1 MKRVRT
7 LLQAAL
13 LLGSAA
19 AAQAADKVI
28 FQLDW
33 LPGGDKAA
41 IYAAQKEGFFAA
53 EGLDVAIQTGRGSS
67 DAVSKLAT
75 GAADV
80 GVGGIAALMSA
91 AAETGVPVKAVMAIY
106 SKQPDA
112 IFSVKG
118 SGISSF
124 KELSGKTVATAT
136 FSSSNALWP
145 VILSANGVDPAG
157 VKLLKVDPSTLAP
170 MLAQGKVDATINW
183 ITVAP
188 GFVNVLK
195 QAGKE
200 LSILQWSTQGLDG
213 YGWCTMAS
221 DKTIKERPDVLKRTL
236 RALGKGFQFA
246 MADPDAAAADLK
258 AIVPETNAGEAAAE
272 FRSSVPLIQNEISKR
287 DGIGVFEP
295 KLLAATWGWVA
306 KSFNFPMG
314 KVDPETLVD
323 RRFLPK

>member
-1 MKRVRT
+1 MTVFNR
-7 LLQAAL
+7 L
-13 LLGSAA
+13 LLAGVLACSAVA
-19 AAQAADKVI
+19 ARAADKVI

-33 LPGGDKAA
+33 LPGGDKSA
-41 IYAAQKEGFFAA
+41 IYAAQKEGFYAA
-53 EGLDVAIQTGRGSS
+53 EGLEVEIRTGRGSS

-91 AAETGVPVKAVMAIY
+91 AAESGVPVKAVMAIY

-112 IFSVKG
+112 IFSVKD
-118 SGISSF
+118 SAITSF
-124 KELSGKTVATAT
+124 KQLSGKTVATAT

-145 VILSANGVDPAG
+145 VILSANDVDPAT

-200 LSILQWSTQGLDG
+200 LSILPWSTQGLDG
-213 YGWCTMAS
+213 YGWCVMAS

-236 RALGKGFQFA
+236 RALNKGFQFA
-246 MADPDAAAADLK
+246 IANPDAAGADLK
-258 AIVPETNAGEAAAE
+258 ALVPEANASEAADE
-272 FRSSVPLIQNEISKR
+272 FRSSLPLIQNEISKR
-287 DGIGVFEP
+287 DGMGVFEP
-295 KLLAATWGWVA
+295 KLLAATWVWVA
-306 KSFNFPMG
+306 KAFKFPVD
-314 KVDPETLVD
+314 KVNPENLVD
-323 RRFLPK
+323 RGFLPK